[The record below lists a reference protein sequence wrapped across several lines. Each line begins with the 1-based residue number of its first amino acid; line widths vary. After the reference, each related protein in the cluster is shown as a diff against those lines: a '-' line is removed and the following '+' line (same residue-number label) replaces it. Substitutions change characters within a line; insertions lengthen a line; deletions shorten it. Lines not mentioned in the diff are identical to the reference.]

1 MLSNNTIQ
9 QTWTHSW
16 DAKGTMN
23 LLNILFHNSLTD
35 ESPKAEQSADIRIP
49 LRPHQRA
56 VVAAMKKLEEDSF
69 RGREFNTYTTY
80 SNYGFIGDE
89 VGTGKSLSILSFIA
103 QMKIENAPIENY
115 RLVSQNCAHLFTLE
129 KRTVKSTDATLIV
142 VPHTLFRQWQT
153 YIKQQ
158 TTLKCFDVKSRANL
172 NIDTFKNNVA
182 EADIILVSNTL
193 YNSLMEMAKENDVT
207 WKRIFIDEADSIH
220 ITSTSVKLNAG
231 FVWFISASWA
241 NFLLHGSVLRNH
253 LYQYLTGPNE
263 IPNLDPELKIWL
275 ANELGPNVTNAHYV
289 WLRMKSPNFFRDFM
303 STSLFR
309 SLQVIRCRQNFI
321 DTSMTMP
328 PLLYEQI
335 LCEEPMQYRVVNGLI
350 NHEIQAM
357 LDGGDIQ
364 GALEE
369 LGVKAENPTS
379 LLDAFLNQQN
389 KELDR
394 LKRELEFK
402 EKNEYT
408 SAKAKEEALARLQSK
423 IESVERQIQTFKA
436 RMESLKTELCPIC
449 YEEPAMTTTTT
460 MTPCCHRIFCAQ
472 CILAC
477 LARKPVCPMCRTS
490 MSAKSIIHL
499 DEKNTT
505 TKTSSKKSKKE
516 KQILLRKPEA
526 LLHFLISNPTAKV
539 LVFSRY
545 ENPFAGLAMRCLEA
559 GIQVQVLKGN
569 KDCIASSVREFEAGT
584 KRVLFLH
591 THSVGAGMNLVGAS
605 HVVLYHQMTPEEER
619 QVVGRAYRLGRQ
631 EPLRVIRLV
640 HSNEPS
646 ATV

>member
-1 MLSNNTIQ
+1 MLSNNIQ
-9 QTWTHSW
+9 QTWTHAW
-16 DAKGTMN
+16 DAKGIIN
-23 LLNILFHNSLTD
+23 LLNILFHNSLSD
-35 ESPKAEQSADIRIP
+35 ESPEEEQPADIRIP

-56 VVAAMKKLEEDSF
+56 VVAAMKQLEEDSF
-69 RGREFNTYTTY
+69 RGRQFNTYTTY

-103 QMKIENAPIENY
+103 QMKIQNNPIENY
-115 RLVSQNCAHLFTLE
+115 RLVSQNCPHLFTLE

-153 YIKQQ
+153 YIKDQ
-158 TTLKCFDVKSRANL
+158 TSLKCFAVKSRANL
-172 NIDTFKNNVA
+172 SIDTFKNNVA
-182 EADIILVSNTL
+182 DTDIILVSNTL
-193 YNSLMEMAKENDVT
+193 YNTLMEMAKENDIT

-220 ITSTSVKLNAG
+220 ITSTSVKPNAG
-231 FVWFISASWA
+231 FIWFISASWA
-241 NFLLHGSVLRNH
+241 NFLLHGSVLRSH
-253 LYQYLTGPNE
+253 LNQYLTGPNE
-263 IPNLDPELKIWL
+263 IPNLDPELKTWL
-275 ANELGPNVTNAHYV
+275 SNELGPSTPTSTHYV
-289 WLRMKSPNFFRDFM
+289 WLRMKSPNFFRDFI
-303 STSLFR
+303 STSVFR

-335 LCEEPMQYRVVNGLI
+335 LCEEPMQNRVINGLI
-350 NHEIQAM
+350 NQDIQAM
-357 LDGGDIQ
+357 LDGGDVQ
-364 GALEE
+364 GALEG
-369 LGVKAENPTS
+369 LGVKAEHPTS

-394 LKRELEFK
+394 LKREKEFK

-408 SAKAKEEALARLQSK
+408 SAKAKEDALARLQSK
-423 IESVERQIQTFKA
+423 IESVESQIKTFKE

-449 YEEPAMTTTTT
+449 YEEPTTTT
-460 MTPCCHRIFCAQ
+460 MTPCCHRIFCGQ
-472 CILAC
+472 CMLAC
-477 LARKPVCPMCRTS
+477 LARKPACPMCRTS
-490 MSAKSIIHL
+490 MSANSIIHL

-505 TKTSSKKSKKE
+505 NKTSSKKSKKA

-526 LLHFLISNPTAKV
+526 LMHFLISNPSAKV

-545 ENPFAGLAMRCLEA
+545 ENPFAGLAMRCNEA

-640 HSNEPS
+640 HANEPS